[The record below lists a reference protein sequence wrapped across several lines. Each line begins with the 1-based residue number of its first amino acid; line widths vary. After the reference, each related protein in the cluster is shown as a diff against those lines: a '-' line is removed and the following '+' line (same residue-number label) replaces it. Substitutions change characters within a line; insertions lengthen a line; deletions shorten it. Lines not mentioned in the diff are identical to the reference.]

1 MSSKQIKAVLR
12 QSLDLSIGDI
22 QREHPNWSKTAIDD
36 YFYKQSNINSMAVL
50 SDDQTGEI
58 EKNTQDIETNKQDIE
73 TNAENLANH
82 INKESGAHAASAISY
97 DNTDSGL
104 VAENSQAAIDEVDF
118 DLKTHEELTGAHGVA
133 GNNVGTEDYASS
145 LIGGVVLEADNVTDA
160 IESTVS
166 VDSPDATDLATVITL
181 ANETKSD
188 LNQLVTDL
196 NNAITQLNAFLE
208 SNKTAKQMAS

>member
-1 MSSKQIKAVLR
+1 MSSEQINAVLR

-22 QREHPNWSKTAIDD
+22 KREHPNWSKTAIDD

-50 SDDQTGEI
+50 SDDQTDEI
-58 EKNTQDIETNKQDIE
+58 DKNTQDIANNKQDIE

-104 VAENSQAAIDEVDF
+104 VADNSQAAIDEVDF
-118 DLKTHEELTGAHGVA
+118 DLTTHEALTSAHGVA

-145 LIGGVVLEADNVTDA
+145 SIGGVVLEAANVTDA
-160 IESTVS
+160 VASTVS
-166 VDSPDATDLATVITL
+166 VISPDAIDLPTVLIL
-181 ANETKSD
+181 ANETKAEV
-188 LNQLVTDL
+188 NQLVTDL
-196 NNAITQLNAFLE
+196 NNAITQLNAFLAANQT
-208 SNKTAKQMAS
+208 SKQMAP

>member
-1 MSSKQIKAVLR
+1 MSSKQINAVLR

-22 QREHPNWSKTAIDD
+22 KREHPNWSKTAIDD
-36 YFYKQSNINSMAVL
+36 YFYKQSKINTKALL
-50 SDDQTGEI
+50 SDDQTDKI
-58 EKNTQDIETNKQDIE
+58 EKYTQDIETNKENIE

-104 VAENSQAAIDEVDF
+104 VAEDSQAAIDEVDF
-118 DLKTHEELTGAHGVA
+118 DLKTHEALTSAHGVT

-145 LIGGVVLEADNVTDA
+145 SIGGVVLEAANVVDA

-181 ANETKSD
+181 ANETKAD

-196 NNAITQLNAFLE
+196 NLSLIHI
-208 SNKTAKQMAS
+208 

>member
-1 MSSKQIKAVLR
+1 MSSKQINAVLR

-22 QREHPNWSKTAIDD
+22 KREHPNWSKTAIDD
-36 YFYKQSNINSMAVL
+36 YFYKQSNINTMALL
-50 SDDQTGEI
+50 SDDQTDKI
-58 EKNTQDIETNKQDIE
+58 EKNTQDIETNKENIE

-104 VAENSQAAIDEVDF
+104 VAEDSQAAIDEGDF
-118 DLKTHEELTGAHGVA
+118 DLKTHEALTSAHGVT

-145 LIGGVVLEADNVTDA
+145 SIGGVVLEAANVVDA

-181 ANETKSD
+181 ANETKAD

-196 NNAITQLNAFLE
+196 NLSLIHI
-208 SNKTAKQMAS
+208 